1 MRELKYHKTAKAR
14 NKTRHIINA
23 ERVKLHVTTGDQVRV
38 VRGDD
43 KGKEGKVLRVYR
55 KTGRV
60 VIEGVNIV
68 RRHLKQGRARQA
80 GIVEIE
86 APLHVSNV
94 MLFCAS
100 CESPTRVGFREDAA
114 GKKERYCKKC
124 DASIPSP
131 QRTRNER

>member
-1 MRELKYHKTAKAR
+1 MAEKIVSGDEVLVISGK
-14 NKTRHIINA
+14 NKGQRG
-23 ERVKLHVTTGDQVRV
+23 RVRTNLIK
-38 VRGDD
+38 DD
-43 KGKEGKVLRVYR
+43 
-55 KTGRV
+55 RV

-68 RRHLKQGRARQA
+68 RRHMKQGRARQA

-100 CESPTRVGFREDAA
+100 YESPTRVGFREGTD